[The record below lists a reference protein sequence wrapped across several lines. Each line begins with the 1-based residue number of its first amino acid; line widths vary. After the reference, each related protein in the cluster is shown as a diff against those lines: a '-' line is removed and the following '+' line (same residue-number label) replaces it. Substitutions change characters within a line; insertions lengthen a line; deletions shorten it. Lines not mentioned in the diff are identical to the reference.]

1 LNARELAGSAK
12 CHVDLEEIEPFTSR
26 RPLAQMRIGGTMK
39 APGSAEFVSTRLTAR
54 AASQG
59 LRRVLIV
66 VAAMGLT
73 ATVGGPVYAE
83 NIVTNGNFGTGD
95 FTGWDGSV
103 VSDPFNSVVCPG
115 VDVVPGGCN
124 VNVLGAVGMDETLS
138 QSLST
143 MPGSFYNISFFFQT
157 DGGTPSDF
165 SASFGSDLL
174 TSVTDPVATNGY
186 EQFNFSGVE
195 ATSANTVL
203 SFSFRN
209 DPGSMQLAGA
219 SVPEPGTMALL
230 GISSIGIWFGRRRK
244 AR

>member
-1 LNARELAGSAK
+1 
-12 CHVDLEEIEPFTSR
+12 
-26 RPLAQMRIGGTMK
+26 MK
-39 APGSAEFVSTRLTAR
+39 ATGKGLAEFASSCLTTRGAR
-54 AASQG
+54 QG
-59 LRRVLIV
+59 LRRVFIL

-73 ATVGGPVYAE
+73 AAFGGPAYAK
-83 NIVTNGNFGTGD
+83 NIVINGNFGTGD
-95 FTGWDGSV
+95 FTGWMGSV
-103 VSDPFNSVVCPG
+103 VSDPFNDVECPG
-115 VDVVPGGCN
+115 VATVPGGCN
-124 VNVLGAVGMDETLS
+124 VNVFGAIGADETLS

-143 MPGSFYNISFFFQT
+143 VAGSFYNLSFFFQT

-174 TSVTDPVATNGY
+174 FSVTDPAATNGY
-186 EQFNFSGVE
+186 EQFNFAGVQ

-209 DPGSMQLAGA
+209 DPGSMQLADV

-230 GISSIGIWFGRRRK
+230 GIGSAGLWFGRRRK